1 MKKEQASACSFFGID
16 KVYILCYYIDIE
28 IGKGGVMRKLTK
40 LSVVSLFAALFA
52 AVTITPVK
60 ADANSAQ
67 RYWEGTSTTGA
78 MIMDETCPVEV
89 LHEKLVF
96 DLKEF
101 PSNYYQTVESFLAYT
116 GKVSAE
122 YTFFNP
128 KDYTVKATLAF
139 PFGKIPYYGAMYN
152 LETGEYDYS
161 IDAEK
166 YDITVDGVPVEKE
179 IRYTLAGYFDDFDIE
194 SDLPQIKDEYAEDKF
209 YSPLLTVT
217 KYYYEVTGL
226 EENSARSAYASF
238 TYKGD
243 YTKNRL
249 WLNNNG
255 AKVQKD
261 GISLGDWANNNGRT
275 FEVYVIGAPLT
286 EELDWTIYEDGSQKT
301 KIEGDVIL
309 RSDKIDTMTFE
320 EFVYTSYFGEYQ
332 RENGI
337 SQFDWYNAVVYS
349 LNECLDEEY
358 GYIEYARM
366 NAQTQFM
373 RWYQYEIEIPAKT
386 KIINVVTAPMYPS
399 INARY
404 EPAIHGYT
412 YLLSPAKTWKS
423 FGDLDIEIHTPYY
436 LVDDSFGFTKTDFG
450 YALSL
455 EGLPDKEL
463 EFTLSASESPTYTQN
478 SGCGTTWLYII
489 MVPLAF
495 IEGGCEAVGCSSS
508 TMIGGVF
515 STSLLMLIL
524 LWMKRRK

>member
-1 MKKEQASACSFFGID
+1 MK
-16 KVYILCYYIDIE
+16 ILSKISLYSLLA
-28 IGKGGVMRKLTK
+28 VLFTT
-40 LSVVSLFAALFA
+40 VS
-52 AVTITPVK
+52 IMPIK

-67 RYWEGTSTTGA
+67 RYWEGTSVTGA

-89 LHEKLVF
+89 AHEKLVF

-101 PSNYYQTVESFLAYT
+101 PSNYYASTESFLAYT
-116 GKVSAE
+116 GKASAE
-122 YTFFNP
+122 YTFYNP
-128 KDYTVKATLAF
+128 EDYAIKATLAF

-194 SDLPQIKDEYAEDKF
+194 ADLPQIKDAYAEDEF

-217 KYYYEVTGL
+217 RYSYEVTGL
-226 EENSARSAYASF
+226 DAENNSSAYASF

-249 WLNNNG
+249 WLRYNNG
-255 AKVQKD
+255 AKVQKN
-261 GISLGDWANNNGRT
+261 GISLGRLADNNGRT
-275 FEVYVIGAPLT
+275 FEVYVFGEPLT
-286 EELDWTIYEDGSQKT
+286 DELEWTIYENVSQKT

-337 SQFDWYNAVVYS
+337 SQFDWYNAVIYS

-366 NAQTQFM
+366 NAQSQFM

-399 INARY
+399 INTRY

-423 FGDLDIEIHTPYY
+423 FGNLDIEIHTQYY
-436 LVDDSFGFTKTDFG
+436 LVDDVLGFTKTDYG
-450 YALSL
+450 YSLSFA
-455 EGLPDKEL
+455 GLPDKEL
-463 EFTLSASESPTYTQN
+463 EFTLSASETPTYTQ

-508 TMIGGVF
+508 TMVGGVL